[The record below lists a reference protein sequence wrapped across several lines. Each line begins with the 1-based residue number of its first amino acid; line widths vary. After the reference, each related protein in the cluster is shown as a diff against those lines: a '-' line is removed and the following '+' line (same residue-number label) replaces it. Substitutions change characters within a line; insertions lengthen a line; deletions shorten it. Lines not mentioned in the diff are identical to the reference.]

1 MNWPAL
7 LLISALKERQV
18 TGWNSIVVE
27 WRAETSSQVTGWSSI
42 FVKWRAEILLSS
54 NDGRKLQVEWRPETS
69 SRVTGWNSMVVEGR
83 VEVLFSS
90 NDGLKLQV
98 LEIPEVLRL
107 HTTTERIIGCRLYS
121 RVLTDV
127 QKAIVVIRLNSDW
140 LRNLRQLILEYNH
153 LGCYWIQN
161 TQLLDFTV
169 LRILA
174 LDISKISGR
183 RYSNEFEYR
192 LWLVYL

>member
-1 MNWPAL
+1 MTCFIAHF
-7 LLISALKERQV
+7 SFKGASSDGLKFYFRRMTAGNFKSSDGLKFYCRRV
-18 TGWNSIVVE
+18 TGWNSI
-27 WRAETSSQVTGWSSI
+27 
-42 FVKWRAEILLSS
+42 
-54 NDGRKLQVEWRPETS
+54 
-69 SRVTGWNSMVVEGR
+69 VVEGR